1 MRLTPSPGDLETL
14 DASDPLAPF
23 RQEFQLE
30 DRLYFNGNSLGP
42 PPKATEDRIREV
54 VEQQWRS
61 SLIRGWNQHDWFNL
75 PERVGDKIAG
85 LIGAGEGEVV
95 AGDSTTLCLL
105 KLAAAALHATPRR
118 EIITDVSNFPTDLYV
133 IDGLREMLGGSV
145 CVRQLEPE
153 AVASAIS
160 DRTALVSLTH
170 CDFRSSRLH
179 DMRGITAAA
188 HAHGALALWDL
199 SHSVGALP
207 VDLNGSGVDLAVG
220 CTYKFLNGGPGSPA
234 FSFVARRHHERLQ
247 PVIRGWM
254 GHEVPFAMSRQFH
267 PAPGI
272 RGMVVGTPEVIA
284 LSAAE
289 CSIDLM
295 LRADMG
301 AIREKSLRLGDLLIA
316 LVETECAGHGLTLA
330 TPRIHAERGS
340 HIALRHP
347 EGYAIMQALIDRGII
362 GDFRA
367 PDLMRFAI
375 TPLYQRYVD
384 IKALVDA
391 LRAVLDERLWDN
403 PRYRQRL
410 RVT

>member
-1 MRLTPSPGDLETL
+1 MQQNMSPEELEAL
-14 DASDPLAPF
+14 DAADPLAQF
-23 RQEFQLE
+23 RQQFQLE
-30 DRLYFNGNSLGP
+30 GRLYFNGNSLGP
-42 PPKATEDRIREV
+42 PPRTTEDRIREV

-61 SLIRGWNQHDWFNL
+61 SLIRGWNQHDWFSL
-75 PERVGDKIAG
+75 PERVGDKIAR
-85 LIGAGEGEVV
+85 LIGASPGEVV
-95 AGDSTTLCLL
+95 AGDSTTMCLL
-105 KLAAAALHATPRR
+105 KLSAAALHATSRR
-118 EIITDVSNFPTDLYV
+118 EIITDVCNFPTDLYV
-133 IDGLREMLGGSV
+133 LDGLREMLGGDV
-145 CVRQLEPE
+145 CVRQVEPE

-188 HAHGALALWDL
+188 HAHGALAMWDL

-207 VDLNGSGVDLAVG
+207 VDLNECGVDLAVG

-234 FSFVARRHHERLQ
+234 FSFVARRHQARLQ

-254 GHEVPFAMSRQFH
+254 GHEAPFAMSREFH

-289 CSIDLM
+289 CSVDLM

-316 LVETECAGHGLTLA
+316 LVEAGCGGRGLALA
-330 TPRIHAERGS
+330 TPRVHTERGS

-347 EGYAIMQALIDRGII
+347 EAYAIMQALIDREII

-375 TPLYQRYVD
+375 APLYQRYVD
-384 IKALVDA
+384 IRTLADA
-391 LRAVLDERLWDN
+391 LRAVLDARLWDN